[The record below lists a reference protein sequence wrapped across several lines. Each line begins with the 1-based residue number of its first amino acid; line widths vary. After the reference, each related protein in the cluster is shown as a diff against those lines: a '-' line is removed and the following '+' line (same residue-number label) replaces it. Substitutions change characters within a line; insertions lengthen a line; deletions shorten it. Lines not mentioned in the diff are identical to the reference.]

1 MMMNGGQGQ
10 QILMMLRQAGDSR
23 REDVNKYQP
32 AQTACHEESF
42 ISDDDGSEEDH
53 SENDKVS
60 EDKDNDGSEE
70 DGSSDNDDG
79 DEVGTSVHMGR
90 EVEIDGNKD
99 KEYVEEGKEDDDDD
113 EGDDNKEEKE
123 DDEGDDN
130 DEEKEDDEDAK
141 HEVKSISE
149 VVQASSQE
157 NLFHLS
163 DVEDR
168 FQKFMS
174 LSGKTTNALEVNV
187 LDVSELLAS
196 AMVIEYGGY
205 FVTVRELAKSM
216 KKEGFVLSHVMEVG
230 IQSIMFNLPPDS
242 KKVLMPLRFSIWLQK
257 MELTSKELISRFKK
271 SNHLDRQ
278 DMSCQSLVLD
288 AYQADRSPGFRASP
302 SLRLAEMEPVSAAT
316 GAMGSVLGKLGAL
329 FADGHE
335 VSNGDVESLKAELQA
350 VHAFLKAT
358 SQAEDPGER
367 GRRWM
372 KEARE
377 LSYDVEDALDKFML
391 HSRDGSGAA
400 DNDSDGFSEKMS
412 AWLSEAAA
420 RRRTGQEI
428 SEAISRACGA
438 EAEDPRRD
446 RSSTESRV
454 SPWASTGPPLKSSEW
469 WTEEGSNWIW
479 SISNF
484 LQDKRYFIMVDDVW
498 DVQTWDTLK
507 GAFPKGN
514 FGSRIITTTRIHE
527 VAKSCCASC
536 GGRVYT
542 CIPGRLCCQEG
553 TSEIGGLFH
562 LKYLRLKSK
571 VGKLPQQI
579 AELQSL
585 ESLEICESNAT
596 TEIPPAIN
604 QLTRLR
610 LAVLMWEVGEEDVVI
625 LGSLP
630 DLRHLSLTAL
640 AAGSKEGRLRVAQS
654 HGFPSLISFQIGGEE
669 CALGLVFEAGSM
681 PKLQNLELEFD
692 AEETSS
698 VTDGRHGEMHQGPS
712 QPSHVD
718 MDEMNIWKKSSR
730 LIEPAVRMSKKMGE
744 HDL

>member
-10 QILMMLRQAGDSR
+10 QILMMLRQAVTKR
-23 REDVNKYQP
+23 RRQQVP
-32 AQTACHEESF
+32 VSTTCHEESF

-428 SEAISRACGA
+428 SEAISRARGA

-446 RSSTESRV
+446 CSLYREPGEPVGVDGPAAEIIRMVDGGGKQLDLEVVSMVGCGGVGKTTLARRVYDTMGQQFECRAFVSVSRRPHVVAILRDIRSQLGYEYAQSLTED
-454 SPWASTGPPLKSSEW
+454 AKSLLD
-469 WTEEGSNWIW
+469 

-553 TSEIGGLFH
+553 TSG
-562 LKYLRLKSK
+562 
-571 VGKLPQQI
+571 
-579 AELQSL
+579 
-585 ESLEICESNAT
+585 N
-596 TEIPPAIN
+596 
-604 QLTRLR
+604 
-610 LAVLMWEVGEEDVVI
+610 
-625 LGSLP
+625 
-630 DLRHLSLTAL
+630 
-640 AAGSKEGRLRVAQS
+640 
-654 HGFPSLISFQIGGEE
+654 
-669 CALGLVFEAGSM
+669 
-681 PKLQNLELEFD
+681 
-692 AEETSS
+692 
-698 VTDGRHGEMHQGPS
+698 EMDCRGVHS
-712 QPSHVD
+712 
-718 MDEMNIWKKSSR
+718 
-730 LIEPAVRMSKKMGE
+730 
-744 HDL
+744 